1 MSARSKAKPWSE
13 RLRLWAW
20 KARRSFAPTLT
31 FDTRQGRFS
40 VDSNDEGIGRQL
52 YCQRQ
57 FELDLIQETFELTRR
72 LGLTPPP
79 NEGTI
84 LDIGANIGVI
94 SVGAVVTGQVARG
107 VAIEPEPRNFELLQR
122 NVANN
127 HLEDQMVRLQAAVSD
142 SPGELEFEL
151 SESNFGDHRVRKSTA
166 GTSRGA
172 DRQAGTADVGSA
184 ERYGESQR
192 KLIRVRAARLDDLC
206 RELPDLY
213 RNSLSLV
220 WIDVQGFEAQA
231 FRGGAELLG
240 KDVPVMVEIWPYG
253 MQRAGTSVSEF
264 CELASRFW
272 RHYWVRRDSG
282 YVSHPI
288 ATLDALLAKL
298 GGEGSYDNAIFT
310 T

>member
-1 MSARSKAKPWSE
+1 MSARPQARRWSE

-20 KARRSFAPTLT
+20 KAQRPFVSTLT
-31 FDTRQGRFS
+31 FNTLQGRFS
-40 VDSNDEGIGRQL
+40 VDANDAGIGRQL

-72 LGLTPPP
+72 LGLAPPP
-79 NEGTI
+79 NEGAI

-107 VAIEPEPRNFELLQR
+107 VAIEPEPRNFQLLER

-127 HLEDQMVRLQAAVSD
+127 HLQDQIVRLQAAVSD

-151 SESNFGDHRVRKSTA
+151 SESNFGDHRVRKATASSSSQASTPGA
-166 GTSRGA
+166 GA
-172 DRQAGTADVGSA
+172 V
-184 ERYGESQR
+184 ERYGESRR
-192 KLIRVRAARLDDLC
+192 KSIRVRAARLDDLC
-206 RELPDLY
+206 RELPALY
-213 RNSLSLV
+213 RDSLSLV

-231 FRGGAELLG
+231 FRGGVEVLG
-240 KDVPVMVEIWPYG
+240 KGVPVMVEIWPYG

-272 RHYWVRRDSG
+272 RHYWVRRDGG

-288 ATLDALLAKL
+288 ATLNSLLAEL
-298 GGEGSYDNAIFT
+298 GGEGGYDNAIFT